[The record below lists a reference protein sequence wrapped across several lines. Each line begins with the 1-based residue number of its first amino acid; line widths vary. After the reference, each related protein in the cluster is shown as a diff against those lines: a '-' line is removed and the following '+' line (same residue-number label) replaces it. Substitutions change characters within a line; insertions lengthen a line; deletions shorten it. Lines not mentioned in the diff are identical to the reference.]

1 MWDFLKNNGLWVL
14 FAAAVISVLMA
25 AASLFTPESSP
36 GTNLLNIAASPF
48 RAGALHVA
56 DWINDKQNYYRDT
69 TALQEENAALRKRV
83 AEMEEAVRQA
93 ESDSEENA
101 RLRSLLEVRAQ
112 HRDLTDLEL
121 ARVTE
126 RNTTNWTASLTLDK
140 GTMYGIAK
148 GNSVIDDAGALVGV
162 VSEAGVNW
170 CRVRIL
176 TDTETS
182 LGAQVFRTKEL
193 GVVEGDFSLMSKSR
207 MRLDYL
213 PADCKLLEGDVVITS
228 GFGGY
233 YPPGLVIGSVEEVQR
248 DDSGSASYAI
258 LEPKADFASLAQV
271 AVVKSFEIVT

>member
-14 FAAAVISVLMA
+14 LA
-25 AASLFTPESSP
+25 AASLFTPQSSP

-112 HRDLTDLEL
+112 RRDLTDLEL

-148 GNSVIDDAGALVGV
+148 GNSVIDDAGALVGI

-170 CRVRIL
+170 CQVRIL

-193 GVVEGDFSLMSKSR
+193 GVVEGDFSLMSKGR

-213 PADCKLLEGDVVITS
+213 PADSKLLEGDVVITS